1 MLTEQQKQLLHKL
14 IDKLENRSGYGTND
28 KPKQRVKIGINEKEF
43 PDYFHVSES
52 DFRKEFNLDC
62 VELEKAGYLI
72 CDWEKYSRGEE
83 LKRLTLNEVAVP
95 NIMAVLGRKSKSEQ
109 YRQMEDICLKLM
121 KDAPRELYTFYDEML
136 QNIRSLNSLPSIF
149 SLKSEDETSR
159 ALYGLNQLF
168 LNDKEITKRKWSIYL
183 YNDSK
188 EFETYEKRI
197 INVIKKYVTP
207 DKEDL
212 DEKDVLESYGVS
224 AKPLMVKIFGKWV
237 VQTDYGKIDFA
248 ADRFGIGIHPEN
260 LNIRCTESLNVKAIV
275 TIENETSYYDY
286 VEYCHNNQLNHLV
299 VYLGGFHNSARRT
312 LLLSISDYV
321 KTHEVGVNFFHWGD
335 IDLGGMYIYKR
346 LCEDTGILFTPIYM
360 DPNTYL
366 KFVEHGSPITE
377 TYMQKISSLLGKG
390 EFAMFHDVI
399 ALILNYKRKIEQE
412 IVDIKM

>member
-1 MLTEQQKQLLHKL
+1 MLTEQQKQLLYKL
-14 IDKLENRSGYGTND
+14 IDKFENRSGYGTNE
-28 KPKQRVKIGINEKEF
+28 KPKQRVKIGINEREF
-43 PDYFHVSES
+43 PNYFHVSES
-52 DFRKEFNLDC
+52 NYRKEFNLDC
-62 VELEKAGYLI
+62 IELEKAGYLI

-83 LKRLTLNEVAVP
+83 LKRLTLNEEAVP

-109 YRQMEDICLKLM
+109 YSQMEQICLILM
-121 KDAPRELYTFYDEML
+121 KDAPRELHTFYDEML

-149 SLKSEDETSR
+149 SLKSEDETRR

-197 INVIKKYVTP
+197 INVIKKYVSP

-212 DEKDVLESYGVS
+212 DEKGILESYGVS

-260 LNIRCTESLNVKAIV
+260 LSFRCTELLNVKAIV

-321 KTHEVGVNFFHWGD
+321 KTHEVEVNFFHWGD

-346 LCEDTGILFTPIYM
+346 LCEDTGIFFTPIYM

-377 TYMQKISSLLGKG
+377 PYMQKISVLLGKS

-399 ALILNYKRKIEQE
+399 ALLLNYKRKIEQE
-412 IVDIKM
+412 IVDINI

>member
-14 IDKLENRSGYGTND
+14 LDKYENRSEYGTNE
-28 KPKQRVKIGINEKEF
+28 KLKQRVKIGINEREF

-52 DFRKEFNLDC
+52 NFRREFNLDC
-62 VELEKAGYLI
+62 SELEKAGYLI
-72 CDWEKYSRGEE
+72 CDWEKFSKGEE
-83 LKRLTLNEVAVP
+83 LKRITLHEEAVP
-95 NIMAVLGRKSKSEQ
+95 NILKVLERKSKSEQ
-109 YRQMEDICLKLM
+109 YNQLEQICLQFM
-121 KDAPRELYTFYDEML
+121 KDAPHELYTFYDEML

-149 SLKSEDETSR
+149 SLKSEDETRR

-168 LNDKEITKRKWSIYL
+168 LNDREMTKRKWSIFL

-188 EFETYEKRI
+188 EFENYEKRI
-197 INVIKKYVTP
+197 ISVIKKYVSP

-212 DEKDVLESYGVS
+212 DETEILESYGVS
-224 AKPLMVKIFGKWV
+224 AKPLMVKIFGQWV
-237 VQTDYGKIDFA
+237 IQTDYGKIDFA

-260 LNIRCTESLNVKAIV
+260 LNIRYTELLNVKAIV

-312 LLLSISDYV
+312 LLQSIHEYV
-321 KTHEVGVNFFHWGD
+321 KTHEVDINFFHWGD

-360 DPNTYL
+360 DPKTYL
-366 KFVEHGSPITE
+366 KFVEHGNPITE
-377 TYMQKISSLLGKG
+377 SYMQKITALLGKS
-390 EFAMFHDVI
+390 EFAIFHDVI
-399 ALILNYKRKIEQE
+399 PLLLNYKRKIEQE
-412 IVDIKM
+412 IVDINM